1 MNVHI
6 LGGGMNGHGQ
16 GIVTSRRSFDR
27 EKQKEY
33 YMPIVMKDSGKPQ
46 VTGTNTLT
54 IIIGDKNDNVHY
66 PGHKEIFVY
75 NYRGERHVMHFPV
88 LNGVKRV
95 YSCCQRL
102 L

>member
-1 MNVHI
+1 
-6 LGGGMNGHGQ
+6 MNGHGQ

-33 YMPIVMKDSGKPQ
+33 YMPIVMKDSGTPQ
-46 VTGTNTLT
+46 ITGTNTLT

-75 NYRGERHVMHFPV
+75 NYRGKFNLVF
-88 LNGVKRV
+88 LIFT
-95 YSCCQRL
+95 L
-102 L
+102 LK

>member
-1 MNVHI
+1 
-6 LGGGMNGHGQ
+6 MNGHGQ

-33 YMPIVMKDSGKPQ
+33 YMPIVMKDSGTPQ
-46 VTGTNTLT
+46 ITGTNTLT

-75 NYRGERHVMHFPV
+75 NYRGKFQRCISHFHVFEIICNKPIV
-88 LNGVKRV
+88 G
-95 YSCCQRL
+95 QT
-102 L
+102 